1 MPAPFAL
8 KLYQRQTLD
17 ALKRYLASITDAV
30 DARTAFIIATNRP
43 YQYAPGLDGLPYVC
57 LRVPTGG
64 GKTVLAAHS
73 VGIAADTLLR
83 SETPCVLW
91 LTPSQTIRDQTL
103 ATLQDREH
111 QNRRALAERF
121 GENVRIMTVQDALYA
136 KRPDYDGG
144 AVVIV
149 ATIQSF
155 RVDETEGRK
164 VYAHDNGE
172 LMDHFSGLDQRQL
185 DRLDKGPGGGP
196 AYSLANVLR
205 LRRPL
210 VIVDEAHNVRTSL
223 SFDVLA
229 RLAPSLI
236 VEFTATPV
244 TPDKADIAKGVTQSN
259 VLHHVSAAELKAS
272 EMIKLPVVLRGRAD
286 PNDTIAD
293 AIGWLDELAE
303 FAADEER
310 ETGEFIRPIM
320 LLQAERKS
328 ANDPNALHADVLKR
342 MLIEDFK
349 QPEEAIR
356 IATGTNDEL
365 GDTDLFARDCK
376 VRFIITQAKLR
387 EGWDCS
393 FAYVLCTVAEQKSA
407 TAVEQ
412 ILGRVLRLPNATRK
426 RREELNRAYAFATT
440 TSFQTAAATLRDG
453 LVNNGFEKIEAQTLV
468 KTDEEQ
474 FRAFE
479 DSGSAFVFDEP
490 APAGIDLDAL
500 KAVVENATGGRVSV
514 DTDTGKITAR
524 GALSNI
530 DRTTLRLAMESA
542 GGGDA
547 GRVWTESF
555 VHKTRGARLALKPDT
570 DAAKGFT
577 VPRLTVVRNGRPEL
591 FDRVHFLDIPWALDA
606 CDPAPILDHFKPP
619 SRLAEEAHVDVSSA
633 GQVTIDFVRDLHAQL
648 ALELE
653 ERNWT
658 KPALINWLD
667 RRLPNRRD
675 ITPLATRLFIGK
687 VLDLLTAKQGSTIDA
702 LARAKFRLV
711 DALAK
716 VIADHRTTRET
727 TAFEQAVMFPQS
739 GLDFQTSA
747 DHALA
752 FDAATYSYQ
761 SLYSGPVQFKKH
773 FDRRVGDLEAKGEE
787 HECAVHLDN
796 HPKIATW
803 VRNTA
808 KQRHSFWLQTSSDR
822 FYPDFLALLT
832 DGRVLAL
839 EYKGEHLAS
848 ADDSKEKELIGQLWA
863 DRSGGKCLFLM
874 VSGKRWGEIDR
885 VIR

>member
-83 SETPCVLW
+83 TETPCVLW

-164 VYAHDNGE
+164 VYAENGE

-185 DRLDKGPGGGP
+185 DRLEKGLGGGP
-196 AYSLANVLR
+196 ARSLANVLH
-205 LRRPL
+205 LRRPM
-210 VIVDEAHNVRTSL
+210 VIVDEAHNARTQL

-244 TPDKADIAKGVTQSN
+244 TPDKADIAKGVTSSN

-303 FAADEER
+303 FAAAEER

-328 ANDPNALHADVLKR
+328 ATDPNVLHVDTVKR

-365 GDTDLFARDCK
+365 GDTDLFARDCP

-479 DSGSAFVFDEP
+479 DGGSAFVFDEP
-490 APAGIDLDAL
+490 APAGVDLTAL

-530 DRTTLRLAMESA
+530 DRTTLGLAMESA
-542 GGGDA
+542 GGGEA
-547 GRVWTESF
+547 GRVWTDTF
-555 VHKTRGARLALKPDT
+555 VHKTRGARLALKPDA
-570 DAAKGFT
+570 DVAKGFS

-591 FDRVHFLDIPWALDA
+591 FDRVHFLDIPWALDT

-619 SRLAEEAHVDVSSA
+619 SRQAEEAHVDVSSA

-687 VLDLLTAKQGSTIDA
+687 VLDLLSAKQGSTIDA

-787 HECAVHLDN
+787 HECAVYLDN
-796 HPKIATW
+796 HPKVSTW
-803 VRNTA
+803 VRNTS

-839 EYKGEHLAS
+839 EYKGAPYITN
-848 ADDSKEKELIGQLWA
+848 DDSKEKELIGQLWA
-863 DRSGGKCLFLM
+863 ERSGGQCLFAM
-874 VSGKRWGEIDR
+874 ISDKRWAEIDR
-885 VIR
+885 TVGN

>member
-17 ALKRYLASITDAV
+17 ALKRYLALITDTV

-43 YQYAPGLDGLPYVC
+43 YHEAPNLPGLPYIC

-73 VGIAADTLLR
+73 VGIAADALLR
-83 SETPCVLW
+83 TETPCVLW
-91 LTPSQTIRDQTL
+91 LVPSQTIRDQTL
-103 ATLQDREH
+103 ATLQNREH
-111 QNRRALAERF
+111 PNRRALAERF
-121 GENVRIMTVQDALYA
+121 GENVRIMTVMDALYA

-164 VYAHDNGE
+164 VYAANGE
-172 LMDHFSGLDQRQL
+172 LMDHFSGLDERQRA
-185 DRLDKGPGGGP
+185 RLEPGPGDAP
-196 AYSLANVLR
+196 VPSLANVLR
-205 LRRPL
+205 LRRPM
-210 VIVDEAHNVRTSL
+210 VIVDEAHNARTQL

-229 RLAPSLI
+229 RLAPSVI

-244 TPDKADIAKGVTQSN
+244 TPDKADIAKGITPSN

-293 AIGWLDELAE
+293 AIAWLDELDDFAKAE
-303 FAADEER
+303 EL

-320 LLQAERKS
+320 LLQSERKS
-328 ANDPNALHADVLKR
+328 ATDPNVLHADVVKR
-342 MLIEDFK
+342 MLIEDVK
-349 QPEEAIR
+349 QPEEAIV

-365 GDTDLFARDCK
+365 GDTDLFARDCP

-393 FAYVLCTVAEQKSA
+393 FAYVLCSVAEQKSA

-440 TSFQTAAATLRDG
+440 NSFQEAAKTLKDG

-468 KTDEEQ
+468 LADEEQ
-474 FRAFE
+474 FRE
-479 DSGSAFVFDEP
+479 LRDGGSAFVFDEP
-490 APAGIDLDAL
+490 APAGVDLDAL
-500 KAVVENATGGRVSV
+500 KAVVEGATGGRVTV
-514 DTDTGKITAR
+514 DMDTGKITAR

-530 DRTTLRLAMESA
+530 DRTTLGLAVESA
-542 GGGDA
+542 GGGEA
-547 GRVWTESF
+547 GRLWTDTF
-555 VHKTRGARLALKPDT
+555 VHKTRGARLALRAEAET
-570 DAAKGFT
+570 ASGFT
-577 VPRLTVVRNGRPEL
+577 VPRLTVMRNGRPEL
-591 FDRVHFLDIPWALDA
+591 FDRVHFLDIPWALDT
-606 CDPAPILDHFKPP
+606 CDPAPITMHYAPP
-619 SRLAEEAHVDVSSA
+619 SRAVQEAHVDVST
-633 GQVTIDFVRDLHAQL
+633 GGHVTLDYIRNLHDQL

-675 ITPLATRLFIGK
+675 ITPVASRLFISK
-687 VLDLLTAKQGSTIDA
+687 VLDFLMAKQGATVET

-716 VIADHRTTRET
+716 VIADHRDVREK

-739 GLDFQTSA
+739 GLEFQTNA

-752 FDAATYSYQ
+752 FTPESYAYQ
-761 SLYSGPVQFKKH
+761 TIYSGAVQFRKH

-787 HECAVHLDN
+787 HECAVYLDN
-796 HPKIATW
+796 HAKVTMW

-839 EYKGEHLAS
+839 EYKGAHLAS
-848 ADDSKEKELIGQLWA
+848 TDDSQQKQLIGDLWA
-863 DRSGGKCLFLM
+863 ERSSGTCLFAM
-874 VSGKRWGEIDR
+874 ISDKRWADIDR
-885 VIR
+885 VIGN